1 MFSIFTVHE
10 IINKTAFVYELLIP
24 FKMSFNIYSYICS
37 CEKQANNWELLTK
50 WYITKYVMQN
60 IVSLSTDSQYYP
72 QISLYVHIIK

>member
-1 MFSIFTVHE
+1 
-10 IINKTAFVYELLIP
+10 
-24 FKMSFNIYSYICS
+24 MSFNIYSYICS

-60 IVSLSTDSQYYP
+60 IVSLSTNSQYYP